1 MYTLHI
7 DDLNGSDRDIDTP
20 NWRSRRMVLGKEK
33 VGFSLHETTLRAG
46 TTNDFWYAN
55 HIEAVY
61 CVGGKGTLTDL
72 ETNEQHPITDGFL
85 YLLNGHEKHRVEV
98 EEELRMVC
106 VFNPPV
112 TGREVHDEH
121 GVYPLIVEED

>member
-7 DDLNGSDRDIDTP
+7 DDLNGTDRDIDEP
-20 NWRSRRMVLGKEK
+20 NWRSRRMVLAKEK

-46 TTNDFWYAN
+46 THNEFWYAN

-61 CVGGKGTLTDL
+61 CVGGKGTLTNL
-72 ETNEQHPITDGFL
+72 ETGEKHEITDGFL
-85 YLLNGHEKHRVEV
+85 YLLDGHEKHQVDV
-98 EEELRMVC
+98 EEEMRMVC

-112 TGREVHDEH
+112 TGREVHDEN
-121 GVYPLIVEED
+121 GVYPLIREED

>member
-7 DDLNGSDRDIDTP
+7 DDLNGTDRDIHHG

-33 VGFSLHETTLRAG
+33 VGFSLHETNIKAG
-46 TTNDFWYAN
+46 TVSEFWYAN

-61 CVGGKGTLTDL
+61 TVAGKGTLTNL
-72 ETNEQHPITDGFL
+72 ETGDKYEVTDGFL
-85 YLLNGHEKHRVEV
+85 YLLDGYEKHRLEI
-98 EEELRMVC
+98 EEETRMIC

-112 TGREVHDEH
+112 TGKEVHDEN
-121 GVYPLIVEED
+121 GVYPLIIED